1 MPDESKHGDQI
12 ADGTHVSREE
22 AEAGRDIAGT
32 PIYEVEP
39 AESSWLPTKKWIAAL
54 SGAIASILASWIV
67 TGQFDD
73 VERGM
78 AGAAIV
84 SLAAAYWK
92 SNDPTAGGVPER

>member
-1 MPDESKHGDQI
+1 MPTKPTP
-12 ADGTHVSREE
+12 DGTHVDADE
-22 AEAGRDIAGT
+22 ARTVTAGD
-32 PIYEVEP
+32 EFLSEP
-39 AESSWLPTKKWIAAL
+39 AESSWLPTKKWFAAL
-54 SGAIASILASWIV
+54 SGAVASILASWIV

-92 SNDPTAGGVPER
+92 SNDPTACGVPEK